1 MEELGYTLLRSRNRR
16 KTICLQVG
24 RDGRIVIRAPLFT
37 PLEEIEKFFQRKA
50 GWLRNRLRE
59 RERVLQESSPRAFME
74 GASFLFMG
82 NAYPLRIEPINSV
95 FRGTLRFDS
104 RQFVLAKSD
113 LERGRAIFTA
123 WYAEQAGIH
132 LGERLREFSR
142 QLDLVP
148 QGFRITGAKSFW
160 GSCSAANRLA
170 FNWRL
175 IMASPSVIDY
185 VIVHELQH
193 LVEKNHSPAFWKRVS
208 RVIPDYVAQ
217 KSWLHKNGSQLNL

>member
-16 KTICLQVG
+16 KTIYLQVG
-24 RDGRIVIRAPLFT
+24 RDGRVVIRAPLFT
-37 PLEEIEKFFQRKA
+37 PPEEIEDFFQRKTE
-50 GWLRNRLRE
+50 WLMNRLRE
-59 RERVLQESSPRAFME
+59 RERVLKESSPRAFME
-74 GASFLFMG
+74 GAAFLFLG
-82 NAYPLRIEPINSV
+82 NAYPLRIEPEKSA
-95 FRGTLRFDS
+95 FRDSLLFDS
-104 RQFVLAKSD
+104 QQFILAQSD

-175 IMASPSVIDY
+175 IMASPAVIDY

-193 LVEKNHSPAFWKRVS
+193 LVEKNHSPAFWKRVAL
-208 RVIPDYVAQ
+208 VISDYEDQ
-217 KSWLHKNGSQLNL
+217 KRWLRRNGPRLNL